1 MVVLSFWK
9 KLRTRAGVRACVAT
23 FLGVAM
29 LGQFAVA
36 VPPAFAA
43 SDSVSYTSSAVQQDS
58 TDNALTMDTMDS
70 SYGLGSAVPAS
81 VSQWGGTIVSAS
93 NAYGVDP
100 NLVAAIMR
108 TESGGDP
115 NAGNPSGAVGLMQVV
130 SGSDD
135 PSTNIYEGVR
145 LYAQYL
151 SEFNGNTELALAAYN
166 AGDGAV
172 RQYGGIPPYS
182 ETQNYVY
189 NVMNRY
195 YLYSGS

>member
-1 MVVLSFWK
+1 
-9 KLRTRAGVRACVAT
+9 
-23 FLGVAM
+23 M
-29 LGQFAVA
+29 LGRFAVA
-36 VPPAFAA
+36 VPQAFAA
-43 SDSVSYTSSAVQQDS
+43 SDSVSYTSSAVQQGS
-58 TDNALTMDTMDS
+58 TDNALIMGTMDS
-70 SYGLGSAVPAS
+70 SSGLGSAVPAS
-81 VSQWGGTIVSAS
+81 VSQWGSTIVSAS

-100 NLVAAIMR
+100 NLVAAIIR

-115 NAGNPSGAVGLMQVV
+115 NAGNPSGAVGLMQVQY
-130 SGSDD
+130 GSYD
-135 PSTNIYEGVR
+135 PSTNIYAGVR

-151 SEFNGNTELALAAYN
+151 AEFNGNTELALAAYN